1 MRRTYEGWGPVMRL
15 TRRGKLVAALLVAA
29 LAYLWMNVEP
39 IYGDCRQTIE
49 GEVCILQGYEWKG
62 SK

>member
-1 MRRTYEGWGPVMRL
+1 MKL

-39 IYGDCRQTIE
+39 VYGNCKHTIE
-49 GEVCILQGYEWKG
+49 GKVCTLQGYEWKG
-62 SK
+62 IK

>member
-1 MRRTYEGWGPVMRL
+1 MKL

-49 GEVCILQGYEWKG
+49 GEVCDLIGYEWKG
-62 SK
+62 NK